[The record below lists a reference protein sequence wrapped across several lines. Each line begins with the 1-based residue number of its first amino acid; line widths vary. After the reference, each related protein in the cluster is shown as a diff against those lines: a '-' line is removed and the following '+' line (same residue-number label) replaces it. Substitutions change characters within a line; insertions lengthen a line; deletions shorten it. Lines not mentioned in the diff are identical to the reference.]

1 MKFLLGFT
9 AAVVAAVV
17 AGVTAAHA
25 QVSDGVLK
33 LGVLNDQSG
42 QYADAA
48 GPASVEVVKMAVKDF
63 GGKML
68 GKPIEVI
75 SADHQNKPDMGS
87 AIARKWYDTE
97 GVDVILDLANS
108 AVALAVSDLTRQKD
122 KVMIASSVGTSAL
135 TGERCSPNSIHW
147 TYNTYTLARSTGK
160 AVIDAGGT
168 DWFFLTADYAFGH
181 ALEKDATAVVK
192 EFGGKVIGSVRHPF
206 QTTDFSSYLLQA
218 QTSGA
223 NVLALANTGS
233 DASTALRQAHEF
245 AILGGK
251 SKMRAAALLM
261 QMTDIHAAGLENA
274 QGLLLSVAYYWN
286 RNEASRNFG
295 QRFYEKIGRM
305 PTMVQAGLYS
315 ATMHYLKAVAAAGTD
330 SARPVLDKMH
340 ATPVNDFFAENGYIR
355 EDGMHIHDYYLLR
368 VKSPAEFETP
378 VGLCRR
384 SRYHSRKG
392 SEHHGFGKRLSAPQ
406 QEAVRSTTNFRDCE
420 LAKSGA

>member
-63 GGKML
+63 GGKMF

-97 GVDVILDLANS
+97 GVSVILDLANS

-223 NVLALANTGS
+223 
-233 DASTALRQAHEF
+233 
-245 AILGGK
+245 
-251 SKMRAAALLM
+251 RA
-261 QMTDIHAAGLENA
+261 DSGH
-274 QGLLLSVAYYWN
+274 V
-286 RNEASRNFG
+286 EA
-295 QRFYEKIGRM
+295 
-305 PTMVQAGLYS
+305 
-315 ATMHYLKAVAAAGTD
+315 
-330 SARPVLDKMH
+330 
-340 ATPVNDFFAENGYIR
+340 
-355 EDGMHIHDYYLLR
+355 
-368 VKSPAEFETP
+368 
-378 VGLCRR
+378 
-384 SRYHSRKG
+384 
-392 SEHHGFGKRLSAPQ
+392 
-406 QEAVRSTTNFRDCE
+406 
-420 LAKSGA
+420 